1 MTNRKL
7 IMEGKCLNIQILIE
21 TLNRPS
27 HIKLTVFRLKT
38 SRCPILNE
46 TEENHHN

>member
-7 IMEGKCLNIQILIE
+7 LMEGKCLNIQLLIE

-27 HIKLTVFRLKT
+27 GIKFTVFRLKT
-38 SRCPILNE
+38 IKCPILNE